1 MADKYL
7 VYEYFVYEYLV
18 YKYCCWI
25 LNTGM
30 L

>member
-7 VYEYFVYEYLV
+7 VYEYFVYEYFV

>member
-7 VYEYFVYEYLV
+7 VYEYLVYEYLV

>member
-7 VYEYFVYEYLV
+7 VYKYLVYKYLV

>member
-7 VYEYFVYEYLV
+7 GYEYFVYEYLV

>member
-1 MADKYL
+1 MADKYF